1 MPLLS
6 SCPTLDAN
14 PETSAMIMLSAAGD
28 RINWFANA
36 ERGAG
41 LDSGSYI
48 FQPLPA
54 GRAEVSWPG
63 GYTFELTPV
72 EERSEPPWSAS

>member
-1 MPLLS
+1 
-6 SCPTLDAN
+6 
-14 PETSAMIMLSAAGD
+14 
-28 RINWFANA
+28 WFANA